1 MSQSLRAHPRAAAL
15 LAVTVSLGVAG
26 LGACSSSDAQ
36 VETTVAVAATQ
47 PTVTTAA
54 PAPAEESAPDTVRSE
69 TTISTGAG
77 NEAVVLS
84 DDEVADLERQLD
96 EIDQL
101 LAGVDADLSQD

>member
-1 MSQSLRAHPRAAAL
+1 MTRSLRPHTRAAAR
-15 LAVTVSLGVAG
+15 LAVTVSFGVAG

-47 PTVTTAA
+47 STVTTASA
-54 PAPAEESAPDTVRSE
+54 ATAEESAPDNVGSQ
-69 TTISTGAG
+69 TTISTGDAH
-77 NEAVVLS
+77 EAVVLS